1 MSPVEMNQS
10 SLQEKAQTRLEP
22 MQARLEP
29 KTPPAAPLSLPFN
42 TGRGGHPTPTQL
54 EDYGDLGLI
63 FTDLGLTYI

>member
-1 MSPVEMNQS
+1 MNESIFIAGESPDE
-10 SLQEKAQTRLEP
+10 AWT
-22 MQARLEP
+22 QARLEP

-63 FTDLGLTYI
+63 FTDLGLSYI